1 MNIEMNNNINFDL
14 LRQQR
19 EELLSSIFDN
29 EDSSL
34 WTLVDELD
42 KIIALENV

>member
-29 EDSSL
+29 EESSL
-34 WTLVDELD
+34 WVLVDELD
-42 KIIALENV
+42 KIILLENT

>member
-29 EDSSL
+29 EESSL

-42 KIIALENV
+42 KIIELENV

>member
-29 EDSSL
+29 EESSL
-34 WTLVDELD
+34 WALVDELD
-42 KIIALENV
+42 KIILLENA